1 MCSGRRVCEKM
12 CSGNR
17 SVRKCVRGRLAVRRR
32 VRGGFAVIKC
42 VREGVALTKRIPG
55 GMALRERVP
64 GRCSGNI
71 DSKLKSNMQSTMK
84 MSVELPA
91 VASCHFKRGR
101 PILLYDRI
109 CVRPV
114 SFICLAIA
122 IVLLLYVIG
131 CNS

>member
-1 MCSGRRVCEKM
+1 MFRESICEKM
-12 CSGNR
+12 CSGTVGCETAC
-17 SVRKCVRGRLAVRRR
+17 SGRFCCDQVCSG
-32 VRGGFAVIKC
+32 RGGFAKC
-42 VREGVALTKRIPG
+42 IPG

-71 DSKLKSNMQSTMK
+71 DSKLKSKMQSTMK